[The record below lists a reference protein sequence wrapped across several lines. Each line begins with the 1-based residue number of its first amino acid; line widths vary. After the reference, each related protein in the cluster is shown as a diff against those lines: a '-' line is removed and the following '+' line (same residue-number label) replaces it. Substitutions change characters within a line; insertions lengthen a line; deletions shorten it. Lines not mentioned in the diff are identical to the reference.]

1 MKKIILSFVMLLAYQ
16 AFPALADQGATE
28 ERLMFRYR
36 AATEDEL
43 NLMRTD
49 RNIKLKAAIVVTKIL
64 PGFLTTQNVFKPND
78 LVLMV
83 NGQPALTPE
92 ALEKLML
99 KFKPEDKIKLS
110 YIDMQAASPNR
121 KSGAMELV
129 KGGVK
134 KTLNYKLAVIETKVE
149 EKPPVSTKPVDTST
163 PSTSAPTVP
172 APKVSKPISPPVA
185 KPVEGPKDAKLTP
198 SPDKKWDV
206 AGQTV
211 FDIKGMHIGDIL
223 NKEFAYHHCPAK
235 DIEEHVG
242 WVWSDDK
249 QTYVDNGKP
258 SDGNITGS
266 DSFEIDGKSVFVLYT
281 FQNRLLVGVII
292 VFDTGLYDTIK
303 KVYTDKFKQE
313 PKVSNDTV
321 TTGMGVQ
328 YTNETSTWQ
337 TSSGPFILNRYGAD
351 IKNGSGMLRSPEL
364 EKAFN
369 EQEGKAKEA
378 LKEKL

>member
-1 MKKIILSFVMLLAYQ
+1 MILTYQ
-16 AFPALADQGATE
+16 ITPAFADQDTTE

-49 RNIKLKAAIVVTKIL
+49 RNIKLKAAIIVTKIL
-64 PGFLTTQNVFKPND
+64 PGFLTTQKDFKPND
-78 LVLMV
+78 LVVMV
-83 NGQPALTPE
+83 NGQPAVTPE

-121 KSGAMELV
+121 ESGAMELV

-185 KPVEGPKDAKLTP
+185 KPVERPKDAKLTP

-223 NKEFAYHHCPAK
+223 NKEFAYYHCPGE

-242 WVWSDDK
+242 WVWSGDK

-258 SDGNITGS
+258 SDGNTTGS

-281 FQNRLLVGVII
+281 FQNRLLVGVAI

-337 TSSGPFILNRYGAD
+337 TSSGPFILNRYGAN
-351 IKNGSGMLRSPEL
+351 IKNGSGMLWSPER